1 MHLRKSNIKSKL
13 DWWQKTEKNCSGTHL
28 SLVLPVYNEVKSIS
42 PLINKLYDEIGNK
55 VEMEIIVREGG
66 STDGTKEALIELSQS
81 IPMKIILQEEKGGYM
96 RDVKDGLRQADTD
109 YVLFL
114 DSDGQY
120 IASDFWKLYEKRDN
134 YDMIIG
140 YKTKRV
146 DPPHRILLSKV
157 FHKIVKALFKLPL
170 NDPDCGYR
178 IIKKRVIESVVEE
191 VKFLEYSFWS
201 EFTIRAFKKGF
212 KLSEVPIQHRRRL
225 SGGTKLYTPS
235 KLLQIIFLQLMGLFR
250 LWKELRAYDA

>member
-1 MHLRKSNIKSKL
+1 LI
-13 DWWQKTEKNCSGTHL
+13 
-28 SLVLPVYNEVKSIS
+28 LPVYNEVESIG
-42 PLINKLYDEIGNK
+42 PLLNKLYDEISDK

-66 STDGTKEALIELSQS
+66 STDGTKEALIKLSQS
-81 IPMKIILQEEKGGYM
+81 IPMKPILQAEKGGYM
-96 RDVKDGLRQADTD
+96 ADVKDSLRQVDTD

-120 IASDFWKLYEKRDN
+120 VPSDFWKLYAKKDDC
-134 YDMIIG
+134 DMIIG

-146 DPPHRILLSKV
+146 DPPHRIFLSKV
-157 FHKIVKALFKLPL
+157 FHKIIKAIFKLPL

-178 IIKKRVIESVVEE
+178 VIKKRVIDSVLEE

-225 SGGTKLYTPS
+225 SGGTKLYTS
-235 KLLQIIFLQLMGLFR
+235 TKLLQIILLQLLGLFR
-250 LWKELRAYDA
+250 LWKELRAYAV